1 MKRST
6 NHILTTHTGSLPRP
20 SDLVDM
26 VLRKEEKQPVD
37 EDVLA
42 MRVRSAVAEVVR
54 RQAEVGVTVLN
65 DGEQGKPGYS
75 TYMKDRLTGFEGE
88 STAAAVSGE
97 AKDFPEYT
105 AHRTGR
111 AAPKRPSCA
120 GPIAWKDRDAV
131 RKEIENLQAAVKEVQ
146 AEEVFMTAASPG
158 VVPHFM
164 KDQYYGSEE
173 KYLYALADALKEEYD
188 AIHRAG
194 FVLQV
199 DCPDLCMS
207 RHNRFSDLSTK
218 EFKKIAELHVAAL
231 NHALRD
237 IPADRVRLHMCWGNY
252 EGPHHLDIPLTEI
265 IDVALKAKVGALSFE
280 GANPRH
286 EHEWVVFKEF
296 HLPDGLAIIPGV
308 IDSTT
313 NFVEHPELVAQ
324 RIVRYAEVV
333 GPRERH
339 RGHRL
344 RLRHLRARKADHRS
358 AHRVGQTQVAGRGR
372 GHRLKETLELAG
384 IKSLGQLPSHRRI
397 QTGAS
402 VSAQNPLRCSR
413 GSRCGG
419 AAALT
424 IETERKRLNGWND
437 WNGIHCEQGIF
448 VSIVINTKAK
458 SETPKPFIPYLSFI
472 PLPLSFL

>member
-6 NHILTTHTGSLPRP
+6 HHILTTHTGSLPRP
-20 SDLVDM
+20 TDLVDM
-26 VLRKEEKQPVD
+26 ILRKDEKQPVD
-37 EDVLA
+37 EVALA
-42 MRVRSAVAEVVR
+42 ARVRSAVAEAVR
-54 RQAEVGVTVLN
+54 KQAEIGITVLN

-75 TYMKDRLTGFEGE
+75 IYMKDRLTGFDGE
-88 STAAAVSGE
+88 TTPAAVPGE

-105 AHRTGR
+105 ARRTGR
-111 AAPKRPSCA
+111 AAPKRPACT
-120 GPIAWKDRDAV
+120 GPIAWRDRDAV
-131 RKEIENLQAAVKEVQ
+131 HKDIENLKAAVKGVV

-188 AIHRAG
+188 TIHRAG
-194 FVLQV
+194 LVLQL

-207 RHNRFSDLSTK
+207 RHNRFPDLSTK

-231 NHALRD
+231 NQALRD

-286 EHEWVVFKEF
+286 EHEWTVFKNF
-296 HLPDGLAIIPGV
+296 HLPDGLVIIPGV

-333 GPRERH
+333 GREN
-339 RGHRL
+339 
-344 RLRHLRARKADHRS
+344 
-358 AHRVGQTQVAGRGR
+358 VIAGTDCGFGTFVRTEPTIDSR
-372 GHRLKETLELAG
+372 IAWAKL
-384 IKSLGQLPSHRRI
+384 KSL
-397 QTGAS
+397 AE
-402 VSAQNPLRCSR
+402 
-413 GSRCGG
+413 G
-419 AAALT
+419 AAIASKQL
-424 IETERKRLNGWND
+424 W
-437 WNGIHCEQGIF
+437 
-448 VSIVINTKAK
+448 S
-458 SETPKPFIPYLSFI
+458 
-472 PLPLSFL
+472 

>member
-6 NHILTTHTGSLPRP
+6 HHILTTHTGSLPRP
-20 SDLVDM
+20 TDLVDM
-26 VLRKEEKQPVD
+26 VLRKEEKQPVN

-54 RQAEVGVTVLN
+54 RQAEVGLTVLN
-65 DGEQGKPGYS
+65 DGEHGKPGYS

-105 AHRTGR
+105 ARRTGR
-111 AAPKRPSCA
+111 AVPKRPACT
-120 GPIAWKDRDAV
+120 GPIAWKNRDAV
-131 RKEIENLQAAVKEVQ
+131 RKDIENLQAAIKEVK

-207 RHNRFSDLSTK
+207 RHNRFSDLSTN

-252 EGPHHLDIPLTEI
+252 EGPHHLDIPLREI
-265 IDVALKAKVGALSFE
+265 IDVALKAKASALSFE

-286 EHEWVVFKEF
+286 EHEWVVFKEVR
-296 HLPDGLAIIPGV
+296 LPDGVVIIPGV

-324 RIVRYAEVV
+324 RIVRYADVV
-333 GPRERH
+333 GRENVIA
-339 RGHRL
+339 GTDCGFGTFV
-344 RLRHLRARKADHRS
+344 RAEPAIDSRIVWAKLQS
-358 AHRVGQTQVAGRGR
+358 
-372 GHRLKETLELAG
+372 LAE
-384 IKSLGQLPSHRRI
+384 
-397 QTGAS
+397 
-402 VSAQNPLRCSR
+402 
-413 GSRCGG
+413 G
-419 AAALT
+419 AAIASKQL
-424 IETERKRLNGWND
+424 WN
-437 WNGIHCEQGIF
+437 
-448 VSIVINTKAK
+448 
-458 SETPKPFIPYLSFI
+458 
-472 PLPLSFL
+472 